1 MNNDIYN
8 NYINKLDMDIVMQK
22 FLEIYKPSNNL
33 VKPEQKF
40 IDEAKKIVPKE
51 IIDLWTKYGF
61 GEYGNGI
68 IKIVNPEEYMGILY
82 EWLGKEDFTKIPLI
96 VDAFGDIFYYRYLGN
111 GVNDISVIDIH
122 YGEIQVCAYSYQ
134 EFFGKYII
142 NFKANDIYL
151 RIQLYSEAI
160 NKCGKLAINEAY
172 FFQPAIKTAGY
183 EHINFVKKGDC
194 KASQE
199 FLFQLK
205 LNEINLINKH
215 NVNSSLMII
224 NKVFQTENG
233 LTPILGN
240 VIKGMLTIGDKITI
254 YRGDDQSFD
263 GVIEKINV
271 GKENINTID
280 VRDKV
285 VIYLK
290 NISDNQIKNINILNR
305 SILVKK

>member
-151 RIQLYSEAI
+151 RRQLYSEAI
-160 NKCGKLAINEAY
+160 NKCGKL
-172 FFQPAIKTAGY
+172 AIKTAGY